1 MKLNDA
7 ISKVARDLNL
17 PNEVVR
23 TAYYSFWEFIKV
35 NIEKLPLKGD
45 LTEKE
50 FSELKTSFNVPS
62 LGKFH
67 VDYNRLVRIKENYK
81 NGRDKDKED

>member
-35 NIEKLPLKGD
+35 NIEKLPLKED